1 MGPPSAFRHSHN
13 DAVALG
19 IGHGGDASSLVIVDA
34 LPCKSLGGCS
44 GNIGDGQ
51 SNAVMM
57 KLHPA
62 VEELLLNCSSE
73 LLVDAR
79 RQQGDRAHDDACT
92 DDNTNPNIKVVTVQS
107 IMPEQIRV
115 GRFAAK
121 YLAERNLSADQTLCV
136 DLRLVHSD
144 SQLFEEAITQDC
156 YNDDDA
162 KMCVSGL
169 PTSYMKTIEQLGGVG
184 IHRHRA
190 LLCIH
195 HNLSG
200 RLVGRGSYV
209 VVALPPIWSSDAT
222 GSSSWDCLSLDPTS
236 SLEADADEVAIFQ
249 VDSVRVIGR
258 DELHEDMPQALS
270 ADGVRAGDDDDE
282 ESCYRLTYSEDS
294 PKFSIRVFGDIEKAR
309 SNVEAEKE
317 GESSKFPFAAP
328 TNDYTTCPGYEDL
341 VDELMKLA
349 KIQHPSAAP
358 SGVILTGCKGVGKS
372 REASC
377 LVDRLLQQASD
388 GTVSRPIIRRIS
400 AKDILLAAASYV
412 DLNILIDY
420 VLGPTKAKCV
430 ARRVLVIDDLD
441 SVIDPCGE
449 ESSASLNPERVLAV
463 NAIIGAVD
471 NLAKGMREE
480 ASKGLAPNSSD
491 RYASMP
497 FVLGLCCASSDQVL
511 PNLVCVG
518 RFEKVMTMAAPTQYQ
533 RRRIFQSMLEDL
545 PLLEEKHDEE
555 GKVAR
560 QWAVTLAS
568 QTAGFVASDM
578 RRVCADALTRSQSR
592 HLCSRSNNKSTI
604 QSSVNKYSLSE
615 ARITWEDMRESA
627 RVCVPSQL
635 ARLDVTSTSTYT
647 EQVEGVE
654 VGLSD
659 YRIVHEKAWSIFG
672 GYDETKKRAYR
683 TVVSPWVHET
693 DRQEKEATID
703 TSDRQSTRTLQI
715 KAKSGLVADIPPPS
729 GVLFHGPSGVGKTLA
744 AQCLASSLSLPVVK
758 VIAADILDQWL
769 GGSEA
774 AIRSLFARARSA
786 SPCVLLFDDIDAI
799 ASNRNDDD
807 GDSTNV
813 QSRILST
820 LLNEMD
826 GVSSQ
831 ANRGGVLVLAT
842 TNRLSAIDSA
852 LLRPGRLEEH
862 IELGLPSALD
872 IEEILGLH
880 LAKIRVHERV
890 DVSDLAQRLESVAAS
905 GADVEGLCTGA
916 CLHAIRRATD
926 NDIEET
932 DKIALSSSD
941 VDLAFRAINAQGEG
955 GLKDSTS

>member
-1 MGPPSAFRHSHN
+1 MGPPSAFRHN

-19 IGHGGDASSLVIVDA
+19 IGHGRDAFSLVIVDA

-62 VEELLLNCSSE
+62 VEELLLNCSSG
-73 LLVDAR
+73 LFVDAP
-79 RQQGDRAHDDACT
+79 RQQGDRAHDDAACT
-92 DDNTNPNIKVVTVQS
+92 DNNKNPNIKVVTVQS

-115 GRFAAK
+115 GRFSAK
-121 YLAERNLSADQTLCV
+121 VLAERNLSADQTLCV

-144 SQLFEEAITQDC
+144 SQLFEEAIMQDC

-169 PTSYMKTIEQLGGVG
+169 PTSYMKTIEELGGVG

-195 HNLSG
+195 HNLFG
-200 RLVGRGSYV
+200 RLVGRGSYI

-249 VDSVRVIGR
+249 VDSVQVIGR

-282 ESCYRLTYSEDS
+282 ESCYRLTYSDDS

-309 SNVEAEKE
+309 SNAEAEKE
-317 GESSKFPFAAP
+317 EESSKFPFAAP
-328 TNDYTTCPGYEDL
+328 TNDTTCPGYEDL
-341 VDELMKLA
+341 LDELMKVA

-358 SGVILTGCKGVGKS
+358 SGVILTGCTGVGKS
-372 REASC
+372 RVASC
-377 LVDRLLQQASD
+377 LADRLLQQASD

-412 DLNILIDY
+412 DLKVLIDY
-420 VLGPTKAKCV
+420 VLGPTKVKCV

-441 SVIDPCGE
+441 SVIDPCDE
-449 ESSASLNPERVLAV
+449 ESSALLNPERVLAV

-471 NLAKGMREE
+471 NLAKGMRED
-480 ASKGLAPNSSD
+480 AFKGLAPKSSD
-491 RYASMP
+491 RYAPVP
-497 FVLGLCCASSDQVL
+497 FVLGLCCASSDQVP

-533 RRRIFQSMLEDL
+533 RQRIFQSMLEDL
-545 PLLEEKHDEE
+545 PLLQEKHDEE
-555 GKVAR
+555 EKVAR

-604 QSSVNKYSLSE
+604 QSSCNKYSLSE
-615 ARITWEDMRESA
+615 ARIAWEDMRESA

-654 VGLSD
+654 VELSD

-672 GYDETKKRAYR
+672 GYDEMKKRAYR

-693 DRQEKEATID
+693 ARQEKEATID
-703 TSDRQSTRTLQI
+703 TSDRQSTRTLQT
-715 KAKSGLVADIPPPS
+715 KAKSGLVVDIPPPS
-729 GVLFHGPSGVGKTLA
+729 GVLFYGPSGVGKTLA

-872 IEEILGLH
+872 IEEILGLN
-880 LAKIRVHERV
+880 LAKIRVHGV
-890 DVSDLAQRLESVAAS
+890 DVSDLARRLESVAAS

-926 NDIEET
+926 NDIGET

-941 VDLAFRAINAQGEG
+941 FDLAFRAINAQGG
-955 GLKDSTS
+955 G

>member
-1 MGPPSAFRHSHN
+1 VGPPSAFRHSHN

-44 GNIGDGQ
+44 GNIDDGQ
-51 SNAVMM
+51 SHAVMM
-57 KLHPA
+57 KFHPA

-73 LLVDAR
+73 LPVDAR
-79 RQQGDRAHDDACT
+79 RQQGDLSHDDACT
-92 DDNTNPNIKVVTVQS
+92 DDNIKVTVQS
-107 IMPEQIRV
+107 IVPEQIRV
-115 GRFAAK
+115 GRFSAR

-169 PTSYMKTIEQLGGVG
+169 PTSYMKTIEQMGGVG

-372 REASC
+372 RVASC

-480 ASKGLAPNSSD
+480 ASKGLAPKSSD
-491 RYASMP
+491 RHASMP

-533 RRRIFQSMLEDL
+533 RQRIFQSMLEDL

-635 ARLDVTSTSTYT
+635 ERLDVTSTSTYT

-693 DRQEKEATID
+693 ARQEKEATID

>member
-1 MGPPSAFRHSHN
+1 MGPPSAFRHN
-13 DAVALG
+13 GAVALG
-19 IGHGGDASSLVIVDA
+19 IGHGRDTSSLVIVDA
-34 LPCKSLGGCS
+34 LPCKSLG
-44 GNIGDGQ
+44 NIGDGQ
-51 SNAVMM
+51 SHAVMM

-79 RQQGDRAHDDACT
+79 RRQGNRAHDDACT
-92 DDNTNPNIKVVTVQS
+92 DDNNNPNIKVVTVQS

-115 GRFAAK
+115 GRFSAK

-144 SQLFEEAITQDC
+144 SQLFEEAIMQDC

-162 KMCVSGL
+162 KMCVPGL
-169 PTSYMKTIEQLGGVG
+169 PTSCMKTIEQLGGVG

-249 VDSVRVIGR
+249 VDSVREIGR

-270 ADGVRAGDDDDE
+270 ANGVRAGDDDDE

-294 PKFSIRVFGDIEKAR
+294 SKFSIRVFSDIEKAR
-309 SNVEAEKE
+309 SNAEAEKE
-317 GESSKFPFAAP
+317 EEESSKFPFAQ
-328 TNDYTTCPGYEDL
+328 TTDYTTCPGYEDL

-372 REASC
+372 RVASC
-377 LVDRLLQQASD
+377 LADRLLQQASD

-412 DLNILIDY
+412 DLKILIDY
-420 VLGPTKAKCV
+420 VLGPTKVKCV

-471 NLAKGMREE
+471 NLAKGMRED
-480 ASKGLAPNSSD
+480 ASQGLAPKSSD
-491 RYASMP
+491 TFASVP
-497 FVLGLCCASSDQVL
+497 FVLGLCCASSDQIP

-533 RRRIFQSMLEDL
+533 RQRIFQSMLEDL
-545 PLLEEKHDEE
+545 PLLREKHDE
-555 GKVAR
+555 GKKVAR
-560 QWAVTLAS
+560 QWAVTLTS

-604 QSSVNKYSLSE
+604 QSSCNEYSLSE

-672 GYDETKKRAYR
+672 GYDEMKKRTYR

-693 DRQEKEATID
+693 ARQEKEATVN
-703 TSDRQSTRTLQI
+703 TSDRQSTRTLQS
-715 KAKSGLVADIPPPS
+715 KAKSGLVVDIPPPS

-758 VIAADILDQWL
+758 VTAADILDQWL

-831 ANRGGVLVLAT
+831 ANRSGVLVLAT

-862 IELGLPSALD
+862 IELGLPSARD
-872 IEEILGLH
+872 IEEILGLN
-880 LAKIRVHERV
+880 LAKIRVHGV
-890 DVSDLAQRLESVAAS
+890 DFTDSARRLESVAAS

-932 DKIALSSSD
+932 DKIALSSND
-941 VDLAFRAINAQGEG
+941 FDLAFRAINAQGG
-955 GLKDSTS
+955 SK